1 MKKIAAILLCALLIF
16 LAFPLTAVNTSAAFS
31 GTDKITIVLDP
42 GHGGF
47 NTGAATRGIAE
58 KTYTFRLANLIKAE
72 LEMNGSF
79 NVYLSR
85 TGDYDM
91 ELYERAEVANRYNAD
106 LLISL
111 HFDGN
116 PSPSVHGVTTYT
128 SVFDAYAAT
137 SLSSSIASEIS
148 AATGLT
154 NNGVRRRPDNA
165 GYYWNHTRQWD
176 CQDPSLGVLS
186 DYYGIPTWCAKFGIK
201 SIIVEH
207 GYFSNYNDSNIICA
221 DGALEK
227 IAKAEAR
234 AIINYYTNHTHV
246 YSAAKQDFPSNC
258 VYTGKMSE
266 RCSVCGHRR
275 NITLLSAAPTNHYW
289 VTKENTPA
297 SCGRDGRLVLECR
310 ITQNL
315 KDKGWAGDVHMST
328 ETIPAPMDHTFE
340 LIKDVKA
347 THASDGYQTWK
358 CKTCQSSFTETVK
371 AEGHTYEFESYTA
384 PTCTANGGSTYKC
397 TTCTATYTDTE
408 GALGHSFTVTDKK
421 DPTCQSEGYADKVCS
436 VCSHKERETF
446 PPLGHSLPESAVKAP
461 TCTEDGSK
469 KGNCLRCDTAIDEVT
484 EKTGHSFQTTINTP
498 PTCTEKGNE
507 TKTCTV
513 CAYSEEALTE
523 ATGHSFDRTVSEKAT
538 CEKDGTAILTCSV
551 CSHVESEPIKAL
563 GHKKSEKPI
572 SKTEA
577 TALSTGAVEYSC
589 ENGCEKI
596 FKEEIAPSLDK
607 SEKLIIIA
615 AAALAVS
622 AILVV
627 AVIILIKKGKKKDE
641 ESPEKP
647 ASAEEV
653 DTPEETEETE
663 ETSQESEEESEESEE
678 LPEKVEA
685 E

>member
-1 MKKIAAILLCALLIF
+1 MKRIAAILLCALLIF
-16 LAFPLTAVNTSAAFS
+16 LTFPLTAVNTSAAFS
-31 GTDKITIVLDP
+31 GTDKINIVLDP

-72 LEMNGSF
+72 LESNGSF

-91 ELYERAEVANRYNAD
+91 ELYERAEVANRVNAD

-116 PSPSVHGVTTYT
+116 PNPSVHGVTTYT
-128 SVFDAYAAT
+128 SVFDAYAAV

-154 NNGVRRRPDNA
+154 NNGVRRRPDNE
-165 GYYWNHTRQWD
+165 GYYWNSTRQWD

-207 GYFSNYNDSNIICA
+207 GYFSNYNDSNILCA
-221 DGALEK
+221 EGTLEK

-266 RCSVCGHRR
+266 RCSVCDHRR
-275 NITLLSAAPTNHYW
+275 NTTLLAAAPTNHYW

-297 SCGRDGRLVLECR
+297 ACGRDGKLVLECR

-315 KDKGWAGDVHMST
+315 KDKGWAGDIHMST
-328 ETIPAPMDHTFE
+328 ETVPAPMDHIFE
-340 LIKDVKA
+340 LIKNVSA
-347 THASDGYQTWK
+347 THTTDGYQTWK
-358 CKTCQSSFTETVK
+358 CKTCTSSFTETIK
-371 AEGHTYEFESYTA
+371 AEGHTYEFEGYTS
-384 PTCTANGGSTYKC
+384 PTCTTDGGNKYKC
-397 TTCTATYTDTE
+397 KVCAASYVDKEAAT
-408 GALGHSFTVTDKK
+408 GHSFTVTDKK
-421 DPTCQSEGYADKVCS
+421 DATCLEEGYADKLCS
-436 VCSHKERETF
+436 VCSHKERDTF
-446 PPLGHSLPESAVKAP
+446 PPLGHSLPENAIKAP

-469 KGNCLRCDTAIDEVT
+469 KGSCLRCDTAIDEVI
-484 EKTGHSFQTTINTP
+484 EKTGHSFETTTNTP
-498 PTCTEKGNE
+498 PTCTEKGNV

-523 ATGHSFDRTVSEKAT
+523 ATGHTFDRTVTADAT
-538 CEKDGTAILTCSV
+538 CEKDGIATLTCSV
-551 CSHVESEPIKAL
+551 CSYVETKTIKAL
-563 GHKKSEKPI
+563 GHKKSEKPS
-572 SKTEA
+572 SKKEA
-577 TALSTGAVEYSC
+577 TALSTGSVEYSC

-596 FKEEIAPSLDK
+596 FKEELAPKIDK
-607 SEKLIIIA
+607 TAKIIIVA
-615 AAALAVS
+615 VLALLIS
-622 AILVV
+622 GILFVT
-627 AVIILIKKGKKKDE
+627 VIILIKKGKAAKDK
-641 ESPEKP
+641 ESPSEPEKD
-647 ASAEEV
+647 ADKEEA
-653 DTPEETEETE
+653 EETEETKTE
-663 ETSQESEEESEESEE
+663 EATTAAEEE
-678 LPEKVEA
+678 
-685 E
+685 